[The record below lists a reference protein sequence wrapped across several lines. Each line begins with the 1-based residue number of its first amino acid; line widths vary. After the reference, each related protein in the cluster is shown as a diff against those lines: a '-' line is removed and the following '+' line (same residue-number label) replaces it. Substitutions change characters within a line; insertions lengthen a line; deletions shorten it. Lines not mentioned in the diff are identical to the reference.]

1 MELPLSQS
9 LEDYLE
15 SIYMISQKQE
25 TVRVKDLVTRL
36 NVRSASVIGALRKL
50 EYKGFV
56 EHEHYGH
63 IKLTKTGK
71 TEALKIYEKHLTL
84 TRFLRQILGVS
95 DDVAEKDA
103 CMIEHYISDITFE
116 KIIDFIHY
124 IETCPSDHASW
135 LQSFKD
141 THSREK

>member
-15 SIYMISQKQE
+15 SIYMISQTQD
-25 TVRVKDLVTRL
+25 TVRVKDLVKRL
-36 NVRSASVIGALRKL
+36 QVRSASVIGALRKL
-50 EYKGFV
+50 EDKGFV
-56 EHEHYGH
+56 EHEHYGYVE
-63 IKLTKTGK
+63 LTATGK
-71 TEALKIYEKHLTL
+71 AEALKIYEKHRTL
-84 TRFLRQILGVS
+84 ARFLREIL
-95 DDVAEKDA
+95 DVDGEAAEKDA
-103 CMIEHYISDITFE
+103 CMIEHYISDISYK

-141 THSREK
+141 HTPNPK

>member
-15 SIYMISQKQE
+15 SIYMISQTQE
-25 TVRVKDLVTRL
+25 TVRVKDLVKRL
-36 NVRSASVIGALRKL
+36 KVRSASVIGAVRKL
-50 EYKGFV
+50 EDKGFV

-63 IKLTKTGK
+63 IELTEMGK
-71 TEALKIYEKHLTL
+71 AEALKIYEKHRTL
-84 TRFLRQILGVS
+84 TRFLREILGV
-95 DDVAEKDA
+95 DDDTAEKDA
-103 CMIEHYISDITFE
+103 CMIEHYISDITYE

-135 LQSFKD
+135 LQSFKN
-141 THSREK
+141 HKP